1 MLGSHVTR
9 STGHP
14 WRRAARTLAF
24 YALVLAIMVPFLFV
38 FYWMILSSFKGQV
51 QNTAYPPVWFFKPTL
66 DNYREVFLK
75 NDILLFAKNS
85 SIIAFGATSLGL
97 ILGLPAAY
105 AIARYKMHGLGLA
118 ILIARVQPGISFLI
132 PLFVIFLKLK
142 MIDTYQA
149 LIITHL
155 IVTMPIIVW
164 MMISYF
170 EDIPSELDD
179 AARVDGCSPFG
190 AFWRVALPLVRP
202 GIAASAILAFIF
214 SWNNFLFGLVLSSF
228 RTKPLPV
235 AVFNFM
241 SYEEINWGGLTAA
254 ASLITLPVLFLVL
267 LVQRHIVRGLTVGA
281 VKG

>member
-1 MLGSHVTR
+1 
-9 STGHP
+9 
-14 WRRAARTLAF
+14 
-24 YALVLAIMVPFLFV
+24 MVPFLFV
-38 FYWMILSSFKGQV
+38 FYWMILSSFKSQV

-85 SIIAFGATSLGL
+85 SIIAFGATGFGL
-97 ILGLPAAY
+97 LLGLPAAY

>member
-14 WRRAARTLAF
+14 WRKALRTLAF
-24 YALVLAIMVPFLFV
+24 YALVLAIMIPFLFV
-38 FYWMILSSFKGQV
+38 FYWMILSSFKSQV

-85 SIIAFGATSLGL
+85 SIIAFGATGLGL
-97 ILGLPAAY
+97 LLGLPAAY
-105 AIARYKMHGLGLA
+105 AIARYKLHGLGLA

-170 EDIPSELDD
+170 EDIPTELDD